1 MKKVRLKD
9 KNFQLFIDSK
19 ELNNSIESLSN
30 KINQDYSE
38 REPIFLCVLNG
49 AFVFAAELI
58 KRFNHECQ
66 VSFVK
71 LSSYQGVQSSGT
83 INSLIGLNED
93 IKEKDVIIVEDIVD
107 TGQTI
112 ANIVE
117 NILNKNPR
125 SIEVAT
131 LLYKPKS
138 YQKQIP
144 IKYRAIEIG
153 NDFIVGF
160 GLDYNGLG
168 RNLEEIYII
177 EK

>member
-30 KINQDYSE
+30 KINQDYSD

>member
-9 KNFQLFIDSK
+9 KSFQLFIDSK
-19 ELNNSIESLSN
+19 ELNYSIESLSN
-30 KINQDYSE
+30 KINQDYSD

-49 AFVFAAELI
+49 AFVFAAELV

-71 LSSYQGVQSSGT
+71 LSSYKGVQSSGT

-93 IKEKDVIIVEDIVD
+93 IKGKDVIIVEDIVD

-138 YQKQIP
+138 YQKQIS
-144 IKYRAIEIG
+144 IKYKAIEIG

>member
-30 KINQDYSE
+30 KINQDYSD

-71 LSSYQGVQSSGT
+71 LSSYQGLQSSGT

-93 IKEKDVIIVEDIVD
+93 IKGKDVIIIEDIVD

-117 NILNKNPR
+117 NILIKNPR

>member
-1 MKKVRLKD
+1 MKKVKLKD

-30 KINQDYSE
+30 KINQDYSD

-93 IKEKDVIIVEDIVD
+93 IKGKDVIIVEDIVD

>member
-19 ELNNSIESLSN
+19 ELNDSIESLSN
-30 KINQDYSE
+30 KINQDYSD

>member
-30 KINQDYSE
+30 KINQDYSD

-93 IKEKDVIIVEDIVD
+93 IKGKDVIIVEDIVD

>member
-1 MKKVRLKD
+1 MKKVKLKD

-30 KINQDYSE
+30 KINQDYSDK
-38 REPIFLCVLNG
+38 EPIFLCVLNG

>member
-30 KINQDYSE
+30 KINQDYSD

-144 IKYRAIEIG
+144 IKYKAIEIG

>member
-30 KINQDYSE
+30 KINQDYSD

-117 NILNKNPR
+117 NILIKNPR

-160 GLDYNGLG
+160 GLDYIGLG

>member
-9 KNFQLFIDSK
+9 KSFQLFIDSK
-19 ELNNSIESLSN
+19 ELNDSIESLSN
-30 KINQDYSE
+30 KINQDYSD

-93 IKEKDVIIVEDIVD
+93 IKGKDVIIVEDIVD

-117 NILNKNPR
+117 NILNQNPR

>member
-9 KNFQLFIDSK
+9 KSFQLFIDSK
-19 ELNNSIESLSN
+19 ELNYSIESLSN

-66 VSFVK
+66 VSFIK
-71 LSSYQGVQSSGT
+71 LSSYQGLKSSGT

-93 IKEKDVIIVEDIVD
+93 IKGKDVIIVEDIVD

>member
-1 MKKVRLKD
+1 MKKVRLND
-9 KNFQLFIDSK
+9 KSFQLFIDSK
-19 ELNNSIESLSN
+19 ELNDSIESLSN
-30 KINQDYSE
+30 KINQDYSD

-93 IKEKDVIIVEDIVD
+93 IKGKDVIIVEDIVD

-117 NILNKNPR
+117 NILNQNPR

-168 RNLEEIYII
+168 RNLDEIYII

>member
-19 ELNNSIESLSN
+19 ELNYSIESLSN
-30 KINQDYSE
+30 KINQDYSD

-93 IKEKDVIIVEDIVD
+93 IKGKDVIIVEDIVD

-138 YQKQIP
+138 YQKQIS
-144 IKYRAIEIG
+144 IKYKAIEIG

>member
-1 MKKVRLKD
+1 MKKVTLKD

-30 KINQDYSE
+30 KINQDYSD

>member
-30 KINQDYSE
+30 KINQDYSD

-117 NILNKNPR
+117 NILKKNPR

>member
-9 KNFQLFIDSK
+9 KSFQLFIDSK
-19 ELNNSIESLSN
+19 ELNDSIESLSN

-93 IKEKDVIIVEDIVD
+93 IKGKDVIIVEDIVD

>member
-19 ELNNSIESLSN
+19 ELNDSIESLSN

-38 REPIFLCVLNG
+38 IEPIFLCVLNG

-58 KRFNHECQ
+58 KRFNHQCQ

-93 IKEKDVIIVEDIVD
+93 IKGKDVIIVEDIVD

-131 LLYKPKS
+131 LLFKPKS
-138 YQKQIP
+138 YQKKIP
-144 IKYRAIEIG
+144 IKYKAIEIG

>member
-9 KNFQLFIDSK
+9 KSFQLFIDSK
-19 ELNNSIESLSN
+19 ELNDSIESLSN
-30 KINQDYSE
+30 KINQDYSD

-83 INSLIGLNED
+83 IHSLIGLNED

>member
-9 KNFQLFIDSK
+9 KSFQLFIDSK
-19 ELNNSIESLSN
+19 ELNDSIESLSN
-30 KINQDYSE
+30 KINQDYSD

-93 IKEKDVIIVEDIVD
+93 IKGKDVIIVEDIVD

-138 YQKQIP
+138 YQKQIS
-144 IKYRAIEIG
+144 IKYKAIEIG

>member
-9 KNFQLFIDSK
+9 KSFQLFIDSK
-19 ELNNSIESLSN
+19 ELNDSIESLSN

-38 REPIFLCVLNG
+38 IEPIFLCVLNG

-58 KRFNHECQ
+58 KRFNHQCQ

-93 IKEKDVIIVEDIVD
+93 IKGKDVIIVEDIVD

-131 LLYKPKS
+131 LLFKPKS
-138 YQKQIP
+138 YQKKIP
-144 IKYRAIEIG
+144 IKYKAIEIG

>member
-19 ELNNSIESLSN
+19 ELNDSIESLSN

-131 LLYKPKS
+131 LIYKPKS

>member
-1 MKKVRLKD
+1 MKKVRLND
-9 KNFQLFIDSK
+9 KSFQLFIDSK
-19 ELNNSIESLSN
+19 ELNDSIESLSN
-30 KINQDYSE
+30 KINQDYSD

-71 LSSYQGVQSSGT
+71 LSSYQGMQSSGT

-93 IKEKDVIIVEDIVD
+93 IKGKDVIIVEDIVD

>member
-9 KNFQLFIDSK
+9 KSFQLFIDSK
-19 ELNNSIESLSN
+19 ELNDSIESLSN

-71 LSSYQGVQSSGT
+71 LSSYQGLKSSGT

-93 IKEKDVIIVEDIVD
+93 IKGKDVIIVEDIVD

-144 IKYRAIEIG
+144 IKYKAIEIG

>member
-9 KNFQLFIDSK
+9 KSFQLFIDSK
-19 ELNNSIESLSN
+19 ELNDSIELLSN
-30 KINQDYSE
+30 KINQDYSD
-38 REPIFLCVLNG
+38 REPIFICVLNG

-71 LSSYQGVQSSGT
+71 LSSYQGLKSSGT

-93 IKEKDVIIVEDIVD
+93 IKGKDVIIVEDIVD

-117 NILNKNPR
+117 NILK
-125 SIEVAT
+125 
-131 LLYKPKS
+131 KKS
-138 YQKQIP
+138 
-144 IKYRAIEIG
+144 
-153 NDFIVGF
+153 
-160 GLDYNGLG
+160 
-168 RNLEEIYII
+168 
-177 EK
+177 

>member
-9 KNFQLFIDSK
+9 KSFQLFIDSK
-19 ELNNSIESLSN
+19 ELNDSIESLSN
-30 KINQDYSE
+30 KINQDYSD

>member
-19 ELNNSIESLSN
+19 ELKNSIESLSN
-30 KINQDYSE
+30 KINQDYSD

-131 LLYKPKS
+131 LIYKPKS

>member
-19 ELNNSIESLSN
+19 ELNYSIESLSN

-138 YQKQIP
+138 YQKQIS
-144 IKYRAIEIG
+144 IKYKAIEIG

-177 EK
+177 EN

>member
-9 KNFQLFIDSK
+9 KSFQLFIDSK
-19 ELNNSIESLSN
+19 ELNDSIESLSN
-30 KINQDYSE
+30 KINQDYSD

-93 IKEKDVIIVEDIVD
+93 IKGKDVIIVEDIVD

>member
-1 MKKVRLKD
+1 MKKFRLKD
-9 KNFQLFIDSK
+9 KSFQLFIDSK
-19 ELNNSIESLSN
+19 ELNDSIESLSN
-30 KINQDYSE
+30 KINQDYSD

-93 IKEKDVIIVEDIVD
+93 IKGKDVIIVEDIVD

>member
-1 MKKVRLKD
+1 MKKVRLND
-9 KNFQLFIDSK
+9 KSFQLFIDSK
-19 ELNNSIESLSN
+19 ELNDSIESLSN
-30 KINQDYSE
+30 KINQDYSD

-93 IKEKDVIIVEDIVD
+93 IKGKDVIIVEDIVD

>member
-9 KNFQLFIDSK
+9 KSFQLFIDSK
-19 ELNNSIESLSN
+19 ELNDSIESLSN

-58 KRFNHECQ
+58 KRFNHQCQ

-71 LSSYQGVQSSGT
+71 LSSYQGLKSSGT

-93 IKEKDVIIVEDIVD
+93 IKGKDVIIVEDIVD

-144 IKYRAIEIG
+144 IKYKAIEIG

>member
-9 KNFQLFIDSK
+9 RNFKLFIDSK
-19 ELNNSIESLSN
+19 ELNDSIELLSN
-30 KINQDYSE
+30 KINQDYSD

-71 LSSYQGVQSSGT
+71 LSSYQGVQSTGA

-93 IKEKDVIIVEDIVD
+93 IKGKDVIIVEDIVD

>member
-1 MKKVRLKD
+1 MKKLTLKD

-30 KINQDYSE
+30 KINQDYSD

>member
-9 KNFQLFIDSK
+9 KSFQLFIDSK
-19 ELNNSIESLSN
+19 ELNDSIELLSN
-30 KINQDYSE
+30 KINQDYSD

-71 LSSYQGVQSSGT
+71 LSSYQGMQSSGT

-93 IKEKDVIIVEDIVD
+93 IKGKDVIIVEDIVD

>member
-1 MKKVRLKD
+1 MKKVKLKD

-30 KINQDYSE
+30 KINQDYSD

>member
-160 GLDYNGLG
+160 GLDYIGLG

>member
-9 KNFQLFIDSK
+9 KSFQLFIDSK
-19 ELNNSIESLSN
+19 ELNDSIELLSN
-30 KINQDYSE
+30 KINQDYSD

-93 IKEKDVIIVEDIVD
+93 IKGKDVIIVEDIVD

-144 IKYRAIEIG
+144 IKYKAIEIG

>member
-19 ELNNSIESLSN
+19 ELNDSIESLSN
-30 KINQDYSE
+30 KINQDYSD

-71 LSSYQGVQSSGT
+71 LSSYQGLKSSGT

-93 IKEKDVIIVEDIVD
+93 IKGKDVIIVEDIVD

-138 YQKQIP
+138 FKKQIP
-144 IKYRAIEIG
+144 IKYKAIEIG

>member
-1 MKKVRLKD
+1 MKKIKLKD

-30 KINQDYSE
+30 KINQDYSD

-144 IKYRAIEIG
+144 IKYKAIEIG

>member
-9 KNFQLFIDSK
+9 KSFQLFIDSK
-19 ELNNSIESLSN
+19 ELNDSIESLSN
-30 KINQDYSE
+30 KINQDYSD

-71 LSSYQGVQSSGT
+71 LSSYQGVQSTGT

-93 IKEKDVIIVEDIVD
+93 IKGKDVIIVEDIVD